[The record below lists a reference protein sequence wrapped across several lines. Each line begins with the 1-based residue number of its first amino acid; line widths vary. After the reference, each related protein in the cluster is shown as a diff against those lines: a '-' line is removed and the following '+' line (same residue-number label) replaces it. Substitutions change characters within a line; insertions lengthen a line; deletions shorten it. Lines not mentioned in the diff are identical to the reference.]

1 MIEETKKQNVIT
13 VRIFDLFSGGQ
24 NELRQGI
31 KDVASTLGK
40 SELIG
45 PLYTITHELT
55 VNGLK
60 AVYKRVF
67 YERFISE
74 IGMDDVGYEQWLM
87 LFKTEIEEHNA
98 ENFARVVREMGT
110 EVEVHIRLGAR
121 KLRVSV
127 INEGTPSDIELE
139 RLRRSI
145 LRSRSV
151 TDLGELI
158 EMQDESGRG
167 EGASLGLPLIILS
180 LRRLGVGQGGF
191 RVGVRRGHT
200 VASFVVPRPQLENYD
215 MDA

>member
-24 NELRQGI
+24 NDIRQGI
-31 KDVASTLGK
+31 KDITTTLDK
-40 SELIG
+40 SDLMG

-60 AVYKRVF
+60 AVYKRIF

-74 IGMDDVGYEQWLM
+74 IGLDDVGYEQWLM

-110 EVEVHIRLGAR
+110 EIEVHIRLGAR
-121 KLRVSV
+121 KLRIAVV
-127 INEGTPSDIELE
+127 NEGTPSGVELE

-145 LRSRSV
+145 LRSQAI

-158 EMQDESGRG
+158 EMQDESGQG

-180 LRRLGVGQGGF
+180 LRRLGVGPGGF
-191 RVGVRRGHT
+191 RVGVRRGYT
-200 VASFVVPRPQLENYD
+200 VASFVVPRVKLENYD
-215 MDA
+215 SDT